1 MLRRTILCSCKGSPM
16 KRGSKYMKDR
26 RSGWQKLK
34 KTLFRQRA
42 LQLFAWSGILY
53 MFVFNVVPMFG
64 LLMGFKDYKLSM
76 GIAGIFTA
84 KWVGL
89 KYFKEFFSDYQF
101 GMLLRNTVALSVL
114 KLIFTFPA
122 PILLAL
128 MINEIRHVRYK
139 KVLQTC
145 TYLPHFISW
154 VIISCMSYQFLSSA
168 GIVNVVLQ
176 KLHLLSKP
184 VGFLTDP
191 GKFWGTAVFLDVWK
205 EMGWWTII
213 FLAALTGISMELYE
227 AADIDG
233 ATRLQ
238 KIRYITLPGIKS
250 TIVVVLIMALGNLFG
265 GGLSGSNFEQC
276 YLLTN
281 DLNAHASRIIQTY
294 VFEVGLAKGRYSY
307 ATAVGLIQSVVSL
320 VLIFTSNI
328 VSKKIS
334 GTGLF

>member
-1 MLRRTILCSCKGSPM
+1 M
-16 KRGSKYMKDR
+16 KKEHSNRQR
-26 RSGWQKLK
+26 LK
-34 KTLFRQRA
+34 KVLRRQRA
-42 LQLFAWSGILY
+42 LQLFVWSGILY
-53 MFVFNVVPMFG
+53 LFVFNVIPMFG
-64 LLMGFKDYKLSM
+64 LLMGFKDYRLSM
-76 GIAGIFTA
+76 GIKGIFTA
-84 KWVGL
+84 KWVGF
-89 KYFKEFFSDYQF
+89 KYFDEFFHDYQF

-122 PILLAL
+122 PIFLAL
-128 MINEIRHVRYK
+128 MINEIKHLRYK
-139 KVLQTC
+139 KILQTC

-154 VIISCMSYQFLSSA
+154 VIISCMSYQFLSST
-168 GIVNVVLQ
+168 GIVNIVLQ
-176 KLHLLSKP
+176 KLHLIREP
-184 VGFLTDP
+184 VGFLTEA

-276 YLLTN
+276 YLLSN
-281 DLNAHASRIIQTY
+281 SMNAHASRIIQTY

-307 ATAVGLIQSVVSL
+307 ATAAGLVQSAVSL
-320 VLIFTSNI
+320 VLIFTSNL
-328 VSKKIS
+328 VSRKLS
-334 GTGLF
+334 GTSLF